1 MFYKTSYRGVLSS
14 DAMASN
20 SADEDDDESL
30 ILMKDQRVFGAGIRR
45 KGIKFVSSTDSPE
58 QLSASR
64 TPTPGAGDR
73 YLAIVL
79 NKKGAG
85 EDSNEKQSE
94 QLLSAKTSR
103 EPEQSNTAVCKICR
117 LPLSTDEVRANLK
130 PHETSLTHQ
139 VCLEH
144 SHPPSHLDRN
154 SQGLKYL
161 SSYGWDPDTRQGLG
175 ATGSGIR
182 IPVKVQPKNDTLGLG
197 LLAPSHSNK
206 VVKQPPKKLDAKQTR
221 KGEAQA
227 QKDRQRLRDLFYQH
241 EDVGKYL
248 GSNG

>member
-1 MFYKTSYRGVLSS
+1 
-14 DAMASN
+14 MASN
-20 SADEDDDESL
+20 LADEDDDESL
-30 ILMKDQRVFGAGIRR
+30 IPMQDQQVFGAGIWR
-45 KGIKFVSSTDSPE
+45 KEIKFVSSTDSPD
-58 QLSASR
+58 QPSASR

-79 NKKGAG
+79 NKKGAV
-85 EDSNEKQSE
+85 EDGNEKQSK
-94 QLLSAKTSR
+94 QLFSAKTSR
-103 EPEQSNTAVCKICR
+103 ESEQSNPAFCKICR
-117 LPLSTDEVRANLK
+117 LPLSTDEARTNLK

-161 SSYGWDPDTRQGLG
+161 SSYGWDPDARRGLG

-182 IPVKVQPKNDTLGLG
+182 IPVKAQPKNDTLGLG
-197 LLAPSHSNK
+197 LLAPLPSNK
-206 VVKQPPKKLDAKQTR
+206 VVKHPPKKLDAKQTR
-221 KGEAQA
+221 KGEVQA
-227 QKDRQRLRDLFYQH
+227 QKERQRLKDLFYQH
-241 EDVGKYL
+241 EDVEKYL